1 VTAVSFTAG
10 AGAQVKSR
18 RPLFLLALAA
28 LPLLVYLPALSNNEL
43 IWDSKPMIMENELLQ
58 GAFSPLAPFRS
69 GYWSATSQGAS
80 SRYDYYRPLTV
91 LSFMIEKAIWGLS
104 PFRLRLVNLLIF
116 IAALFSLYFFLL
128 RQAAPP
134 GLAETAVALYA
145 LFPLHLDNINWVVSR
160 CELLMLLFGVLSLLL
175 FDHFLEKRRPWLG
188 LLALTSFALA
198 LFSKEAALFF
208 LPLFPLHEYIR
219 RRRLTLPL
227 YILPLLVTAG
237 FWLLKSTVIGRG
249 GFPIRPFPG
258 LWENILPVLGA
269 LGYYARSLVFPFLYD
284 MFLPID
290 AVQTPMYLVAGA
302 GFIFFLA
309 LAPLL
314 DRKRA
319 GLLGAWFWIA
329 PFLAGSVLLVF
340 TPIHPFSIFTRY
352 LLLPAIG
359 WTWLLA
365 HGLHAL
371 RPALRKAVLA
381 FLLAASAV
389 AVIIHTQNYRSELDF
404 WNRAYR
410 DCPDNSFI
418 LDKYAAQLLEEGD
431 YIRSETLLRR
441 ALTFKMKISTAGSV
455 ALQLSDIAFAKAR
468 YEESLDWLEK
478 MAPLELD
485 PLHARHRWHRLLK
498 ISLARG
504 ELAAAEA
511 LINEAA
517 AASGLPTPTSKIELF
532 LAFAEWDK
540 ARAAAR
546 ILSVP
551 LLAEWSRRIQAAESF
566 FSSLGPRRQAEYFIR
581 CGNFGSAWNLWP
593 EKDAPGIPERLQ
605 AAKLAILAGHEEEGE
620 RRLARLLKEHSA
632 NFKVLNSTGG
642 LFFDLHRTGDAL
654 GFYQRSLRLQ
664 PDQPGLIERMRLI
677 DPLPR

>member
-1 VTAVSFTAG
+1 MKQRHA
-10 AGAQVKSR
+10 
-18 RPLFLLALAA
+18 LFLLALAA
-28 LPLLVYLPALSNNEL
+28 LPLLVYLPALSDHEL
-43 IWDSKPMIMENELLQ
+43 IWDSKPMILENELLQ

-91 LSFMIEKAIWGLS
+91 LSFMIEKAVWGLS

-128 RQAAPP
+128 RQGAPP
-134 GLAETAVALYA
+134 GVAETAVALYA

-175 FDHFLEKRRPWLG
+175 FDHFLERKRPWLG
-188 LLALTSFALA
+188 LLALASFALA
-198 LFSKEAALFF
+198 LFSKESALFF

-219 RRRLTLPL
+219 RRRLSLPL

-237 FWLLKSTVIGRG
+237 FWLLKSMVIGRG

-258 LWENILPVLGA
+258 LLENILPVLGA
-269 LGYYARSLVFPFLYD
+269 LGYYGRSLVFPFLYD

-290 AVQTPMYLVAGA
+290 AVQTVIYLAAGT
-302 GFIFFLA
+302 GVILFLA

-314 DRKRA
+314 GRKRA
-319 GLLGAWFWIA
+319 GFLGAWFWIA

-352 LLLPAIG
+352 LLVPAIG

-365 HGLHAL
+365 HGLQAL
-371 RPALRKAVLA
+371 RPVPRKAALA
-381 FLLAASAV
+381 FLLVASAG
-389 AVIIHTQNYRSELDF
+389 AVIVHTQNYRSELDF
-404 WNRAYR
+404 WERAYR
-410 DCPDNSFI
+410 SCPDNSFI
-418 LDKYAAQLLEEGD
+418 LDKYAAQLREAGD
-431 YIRSETLLRR
+431 LSRSEALLRR
-441 ALTFKMKISTAGSV
+441 ALAFKMKVSTAGSV

-478 MAPLELD
+478 MGSLELD

-498 ISLARG
+498 IHLARG

-511 LINEAA
+511 ALGEAA
-517 AASGLPTPTSKIELF
+517 ASAGPPAPASRIELY
-532 LAFAEWDK
+532 LAFAEWGR

-546 ILSVP
+546 ALP
-551 LLAEWSRRIQAAESF
+551 LPALAESSRRIGAAEGF
-566 FSSLGPRRQAEYFIR
+566 FRGLGPRGQAEYFIR

-593 EKDAPGIPERLQ
+593 EKDAPGIRERLQ
-605 AAKLAILAGHEEEGE
+605 AARLAILAGREEEGE
-620 RRLARLLKEHSA
+620 RRLALLLKEQGA
-632 NFKVLNSTGG
+632 DFKVLNSAGG
-642 LFFDLHRTGDAL
+642 LYFDLHRAGEAL
-654 GFYQRSLRLQ
+654 GLYRRSLRLR
-664 PDQPGLIERMRLI
+664 PDQPGLIERLRLI
-677 DPLPR
+677 APLPR